1 MTLWSLWSRDLG
13 NGLALLAF
21 VKYVKLS
28 IGKLL
33 KLEFQTSLDFLSW
46 LSNILNDWKIDFF
59 HSKSQ
64 EFQAFQVSSSNV
76 LWSLQCFKVV
86 CIGMRLH
93 FFCAVNEYSHGIHN
107 ELVRLGRG
115 GHDKNSFKYYCKRV
129 FIVLENPFRKSHL
142 LFWNQLVHGV
152 WK

>member
-1 MTLWSLWSRDLG
+1 MLVEQQGSIVVLLIYDVPIYYILPVQKRLPLTLWSLWSRDLG

-64 EFQAFQVSSSNV
+64 EFQAFQVLHWLGTFLGQNMESLG
-76 LWSLQCFKVV
+76 LWAHFSTWLHKSLVSITKFS
-86 CIGMRLH
+86 I
-93 FFCAVNEYSHGIHN
+93 
-107 ELVRLGRG
+107 
-115 GHDKNSFKYYCKRV
+115 
-129 FIVLENPFRKSHL
+129 PF
-142 LFWNQLVHGV
+142 
-152 WK
+152 

>member
-1 MTLWSLWSRDLG
+1 MMYPYTISSPLCKKGFVPKLPLTLWSLWSRDLG

-93 FFCAVNEYSHGIHN
+93 FLCS
-107 ELVRLGRG
+107 
-115 GHDKNSFKYYCKRV
+115 KR
-129 FIVLENPFRKSHL
+129 ILP
-142 LFWNQLVHGV
+142 WDT
-152 WK
+152 